1 MLSLPKSARKLLE
14 GSSLNRGGPR
24 LQLDAM
30 RPHPSTGSKILS
42 ASCGPEV
49 EPAALSDAV
58 WNRDEF
64 ACRGLCSLAGLDV
77 DRLRRGSL
85 GNKHWPQHVQFDPN
99 FPSIDALEW
108 LVEETGSV
116 AAYRLLLLGGT
127 VVEKRAPGDPLASSC
142 IFWGRLLFTR
152 YNVSQG

>member
-1 MLSLPKSARKLLE
+1 MGTTSHCS
-14 GSSLNRGGPR
+14 
-24 LQLDAM
+24 
-30 RPHPSTGSKILS
+30 S
-42 ASCGPEV
+42 ASSGPED

-108 LVEETGSV
+108 LGEETGSV

-127 VVEKRAPGDPLASSC
+127 VVEKRAPGDPLASS
-142 IFWGRLLFTR
+142 
-152 YNVSQG
+152 